1 MSSLAGEN
9 PVFDTASISSGSDF
23 GRDVDNL
30 SIQSETELESDL
42 EGDAKQLEEKVSQLD
57 QTQVVHCN
65 KWKNTITI
73 VEKEQL
79 DPSINQDDCKLMTLN
94 LSHNSFREVPACLS
108 CLAPHLAR
116 LHLSYNQLASVGPL
130 ARFPSSL
137 KHLDLAH
144 NQIASWP
151 IDPETDGQCYAPE
164 EVAAKLSQGSACG
177 TPEPRKVGP
186 KYFWDQAN
194 WEDEHQSLFQS

>member
-144 NQIASWP
+144 NQVVMMIMVMMIMVMMVMLMTWTWLTTRSP
-151 IDPETDGQCYAPE
+151 PGRSTPRRT
-164 EVAAKLSQGSACG
+164 GSA
-177 TPEPRKVGP
+177 TRPRRSP
-186 KYFWDQAN
+186 P
-194 WEDEHQSLFQS
+194 S